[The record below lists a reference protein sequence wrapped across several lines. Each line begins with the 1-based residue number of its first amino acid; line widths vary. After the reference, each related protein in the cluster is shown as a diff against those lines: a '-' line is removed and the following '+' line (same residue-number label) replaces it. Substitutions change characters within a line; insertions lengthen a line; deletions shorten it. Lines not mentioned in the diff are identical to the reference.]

1 MWSFLTSSVSAC
13 PREPVPARVPAE
25 GCRGTMGSPCFL
37 QLLCALPALLGL
49 SDQVQLLS
57 FTSWNRGLGIEAFPT
72 RGVGAGVG
80 GSSGSGRLLRSTQLS
95 PGRAGA
101 GRWCL
106 YRAGLGL
113 SCARSLPTQ
122 ELRKNSDT
130 TMWPSSFPHC
140 LFLLYKYVADL
151 KNSS

>member
-37 QLLCALPALLGL
+37 QLLCVLPALLGL

-57 FTSWNRGLGIEAFPT
+57 FTSWKRGLGIEAFPT

-80 GSSGSGRLLRSTQLS
+80 GVLWVRRAAAQYPAEPWEGGCQGADASTVLALAYPV
-95 PGRAGA
+95 PGAF
-101 GRWCL
+101 
-106 YRAGLGL
+106 
-113 SCARSLPTQ
+113 Q
-122 ELRKNSDT
+122 HKN
-130 TMWPSSFPHC
+130 
-140 LFLLYKYVADL
+140 
-151 KNSS
+151 